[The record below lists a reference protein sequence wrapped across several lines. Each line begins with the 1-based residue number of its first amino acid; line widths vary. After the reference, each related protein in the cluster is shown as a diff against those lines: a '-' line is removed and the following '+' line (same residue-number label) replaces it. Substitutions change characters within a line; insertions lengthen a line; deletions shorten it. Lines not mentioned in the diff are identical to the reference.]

1 MGDYFL
7 NFDNHLQ
14 NFIWEMYN
22 FDYFVAH
29 KIWPEEDF
37 NHSSS
42 EGPQNHF
49 WNKFLECE
57 RAPLLFY
64 SRLDYVNR
72 KKLYDYIM
80 EQREHYM
87 NIL

>member
-1 MGDYFL
+1 MVDSFL
-7 NFDNHLQ
+7 HFDNHLQ
-14 NFIWEMYN
+14 IFIWEMDN
-22 FDYFVAH
+22 FNYHIAH

-57 RAPLLFY
+57 RSPVLFY
-64 SRLDYVNR
+64 SRLDLGNR
-72 KKLYDYIM
+72 KRLYEYII
-80 EQREHYM
+80 EENYM